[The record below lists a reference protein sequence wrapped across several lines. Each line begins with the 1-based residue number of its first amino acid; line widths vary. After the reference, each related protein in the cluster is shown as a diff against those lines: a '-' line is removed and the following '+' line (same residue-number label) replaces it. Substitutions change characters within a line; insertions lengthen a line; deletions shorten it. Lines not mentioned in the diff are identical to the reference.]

1 MKRQQPDL
9 TQMIGMGSGEA
20 QDQRV
25 ETEILEPASVSQNQA
40 TFLLPQKGL
49 LSADAFLSFKM
60 TTVSTD
66 VDIPLIAGATG
77 LIRRASIYYGNV
89 LLQETD
95 QAAHLLQLKSTYVD
109 QDVRNQTYQTKT
121 GHFSGLK
128 VDANANG
135 KLGMYSIDAAN
146 DDTGIV
152 GLTTLDAAAVAD
164 PLNYGKDPAFTLGTT
179 EADTPE
185 WTIPLTWFF
194 NWLSQTQVPLGLL
207 NERISIVFDFNEDL
221 PGMRSVISDP
231 PGANNPWQ
239 AGTLVVES
247 SVRLSL
253 DLIYYDDQPGKPSPM
268 AAIAAALEKGM
279 EMVYTDY
286 VCVEEFIPGLAAAPA
301 APQNTQKIVRL
312 GLDHQVCRNILI
324 ATPKQSDYT
333 VVTPQG
339 FSNPI
344 LGDYNSRASTG
355 QRTLQVKINN
365 QNLYVNAI
373 DMDCKLWNELSQVQA
388 TPMKANIGFTSA
400 VGQLAA
406 TAALDYDID
415 QQAFPDDKFIYG
427 HPQGGVWGGA
437 ENNSTFSGA
446 LAYMG
451 VNLSRTYDNVLGA
464 GTNISKSPVEI
475 ELNYTRT
482 NQNWRQ
488 LRMLMWCENERLM
501 MMKNGTIYVSGS

>member
-1 MKRQQPDL
+1 MRRQQPDI
-9 TQMIGMGSGEA
+9 TQMIGMASGEA

-25 ETEILEPASVSQNQA
+25 ETEILEPASVSQSQA

-49 LSADAFLSFKM
+49 LSSDAFLSFKM
-60 TTVSTD
+60 TVVD
-66 VDIPLIAGATG
+66 PNCDIPLMAGATG

-95 QAAHLLQLKSTYVD
+95 QAPHLLQLKSTYVD

-128 VDANANG
+128 VDENAAG
-135 KLGMYSIDAAN
+135 KLGFYSMDAAN
-146 DDTGIV
+146 DGTGITGLIVQDV
-152 GLTTLDAAAVAD
+152 GG
-164 PLNYGKDPAFTLGTT
+164 LNYGKDPAFRLQTT
-179 EADTPE
+179 AAATPE
-185 WTIPLTWFF
+185 WTIPLRWFF

-207 NERISIVFDFNEDL
+207 NERLTIVLDFNEDL
-221 PGMRSVISDP
+221 PGMRSVISNP
-231 PGANNPWQ
+231 VGANVPW
-239 AGTLVVES
+239 ATGTNVVLE

-268 AAIAAALEKGM
+268 TAIAAAVERGM

-286 VCVEEFIPGLAAAPA
+286 VAVEEYIPSLAGPPA
-301 APQNTQKIVRL
+301 APENQQKIVRL

-324 ATPKQSDYT
+324 ATPRQSEYT
-333 VVTPQG
+333 NIAADG

-344 LGDYNSRASTG
+344 LGDYNSRASSG
-355 QRTLQVKINN
+355 RRTLQVKINN

-373 DMDCKLWNELSQVQA
+373 DMDCKLWNELSQVMSV
-388 TPMKANIGFTSA
+388 PMKANIGMTSA
-400 VGQLAA
+400 VGQVGGANLV
-406 TAALDYDID
+406 YDIN

-427 HPQGGVWGGA
+427 HPEGGVWGGA
-437 ENNSTFSGA
+437 ANNATLSGA

-464 GTNISKSPVEI
+464 GTNISKSPVEV
-475 ELNYTRT
+475 ELNYTRSAE
-482 NQNWRQ
+482 NWRQ
-488 LRMLMWCENERLM
+488 LRMLLWCENERLM
-501 MMKNGTIYVSGS
+501 MIKNGTIYVSGS

>member
-1 MKRQQPDL
+1 MNKRQQPDL
-9 TQMIGMGSGEA
+9 TSMIGMGAGEA

-25 ETEILEPASVSQNQA
+25 ETEILEPASVSQNQV

-49 LSADAFLSFKM
+49 LSDDAFLSFKM

-66 VDIPLIAGATG
+66 VDIPSMAGATG

-128 VDANANG
+128 VDSNAAG
-135 KLGMYSIDAAN
+135 RLGFYSIDAAN
-146 DDTGIV
+146 DDTGIT
-152 GLTTLDAAAVAD
+152 GLLVENGN
-164 PLNYGKDPAFTLGTT
+164 LNYNKDPAFKLQTT
-179 EADTPE
+179 AAATPE
-185 WTIPLTWFF
+185 WTIPLKWFF
-194 NWLSQTQVPLGLL
+194 NWLTQTQVPLGLL
-207 NERISIVFDFNEDL
+207 NERITIVIDFNEDL
-221 PGMRSVISDP
+221 PGMRSVINDP
-231 PGANNPWQ
+231 VGANNPWQ
-239 AGTLVVES
+239 AGTQVVES

-268 AAIAAALEKGM
+268 SAIAAAVERGM

-286 VCVEEFIPGLAAAPA
+286 VAVEEFIPALAAQPA
-301 APQNTQKIVRL
+301 APQNQQKIVRL
-312 GLDHQVCRNILI
+312 ALDHQVCRNILI
-324 ATPKQSDYT
+324 STPRQSQYT
-333 VVTPQG
+333 VTTPDG

-344 LGDYNSRASTG
+344 LGDYNSLGSQG

-365 QNLYVNAI
+365 QNLFVNAL
-373 DMDCKLWNELSQVQA
+373 DMDCKLYNELSQVMSV
-388 TPMKANIGFTSA
+388 PMKANIGQTSA

-406 TAALDYDID
+406 GATLVYDIN
-415 QQAFPDDKFIYG
+415 QQSFPDDKFFYG
-427 HPQGGVWGGA
+427 HPMGGSWGGA
-437 ENNSTFSGA
+437 TNNTTFSNS

-451 VNLSRTYDNVLGA
+451 VNLARTYDNVLGA
-464 GTNISKSPVEI
+464 GTNISKSPVEV

-482 NQNWRQ
+482 EQNWRQ
-488 LRMLMWCENERLM
+488 LRMLLWCENERLM
-501 MMKNGTIYVSGS
+501 MIKNGTIYVSGS

>member
-1 MKRQQPDL
+1 MSKQQPDL
-9 TQMIGMGSGEA
+9 TSMIGMGAGEA

-25 ETEILEPASVSQNQA
+25 ETEILEPASVSQNQV

-49 LSADAFLSFKM
+49 LSSDAFLSFKM
-60 TTVSTD
+60 TTAD
-66 VDIPLIAGATG
+66 PNVDIPLMAGATG

-128 VDANANG
+128 VDSNAAG
-135 KLGMYSIDAAN
+135 RLGFYSIDAAN
-146 DDTGIV
+146 DDTGITGLLVQDV
-152 GLTTLDAAAVAD
+152 GG
-164 PLNYGKDPAFTLGTT
+164 LNYGKDPAFRLQTT
-179 EADTPE
+179 AAATPE
-185 WTIPLTWFF
+185 WTIPLRWFF
-194 NWLSQTQVPLGLL
+194 NWLTQTQVPLGLL
-207 NERISIVFDFNEDL
+207 NERLTIVFDFNEDL
-221 PGMRSVISDP
+221 PGMRSVISNP
-231 PGANNPWQ
+231 VGANVPWA

-268 AAIAAALEKGM
+268 SAIAAAVERGM

-286 VCVEEFIPGLAAAPA
+286 VAVEEFIPGLAAEPT

-324 ATPKQSDYT
+324 STPRQSQYT
-333 VVTPQG
+333 VTTVEG

-344 LGDYNSRASTG
+344 LGDYNSLGSQG

-365 QNLYVNAI
+365 QNLFVNAL
-373 DMDCKLWNELSQVQA
+373 DMDCKLYNELSQVMA
-388 TPMKANIGFTSA
+388 VPMKANIGTTSA
-400 VGQLAA
+400 VGQLDA
-406 TAALDYDID
+406 TAATLLEYDIN

-427 HPQGGVWGGA
+427 HPEGGSWGA
-437 ENNSTFSGA
+437 AANNTTLSNT

-451 VNLSRTYDNVLGA
+451 VNLARTYDNVLGA
-464 GTNISKSPVEI
+464 GTNISKSPVEV

-482 NQNWRQ
+482 KQNWRQ
-488 LRMLMWCENERLM
+488 LRMLLWCENERLM
-501 MMKNGTIYVSGS
+501 MIKNGTIYVSGS